1 MSLPPV
7 APEVT
12 AAAVESLTSRLLK
25 KLDAA
30 VAQYG
35 AAEAVA
41 DGDVMRV
48 RCGEDAVVT
57 LAPDASGVVAL
68 DEQATC
74 TCLLAPKCLHRA
86 AVLTACPVADSQGA
100 SGLSG
105 DADGVPVA
113 EPVEGALAA
122 GAAKSAKSA
131 EASEASEAA
140 QPIAPGDV
148 QPVAPGDAQV
158 SAAAALWSAA
168 ASILAA
174 GIPAAGAVPQAELLR
189 AAHTARLAGLHR
201 PEAAALRVV
210 RDLRAARSQSD
221 AHRLAD
227 LVADLRE
234 LLLTAGLLAAANP
247 DPDLIGTARRAYEPG
262 GSLRVHGV
270 CREPVL
276 SATGY
281 GGVATH
287 VLAEDGHWFTV
298 SDVKPGGAARARGA
312 ATAPVAIGATALD
325 HGQLSRG
332 GLLIAGATVSAD
344 GRLGAGK
351 GVRATPLTGRGW
363 SGGPLSALFA
373 KPLAATV
380 RAQLAGVPGAGG
392 DAEQQGADL
401 IGCEVVVVGASGDG
415 LLVLADDEGDGAPG
429 PLIRLVAAHAHPDFA
444 HTENLRRLAAHPGL
458 RIRVVGRLDPD
469 RTATLRPL
477 AVGPVPDTEA
487 TIATLRLPESWQGHA
502 DLGYDRLQSAHFP
515 PPPGDGP
522 GPGPG
527 SAVPEPPDL
536 VADSPLWRLRHIV
549 ELAVSGGRR
558 TVAEFARTS
567 APHVAHLRQSGLNA
581 AADRVA
587 ALAAEADRRNRDV
600 FGRLTDPDP
609 GRYAQAWLA
618 AGLHLAATERALVRA
633 SWEQSG

>member
-35 AAEAVA
+35 AAATVTETVA
-41 DGDVMRV
+41 DADVVRV
-48 RCGEDAVVT
+48 HCGEDAVVT
-57 LAPDASGVVAL
+57 LAPDASGVVAT

-86 AVLTACPVADSQGA
+86 AVLTACPVADSPGA
-100 SGLSG
+100 G
-105 DADGVPVA
+105 DGPAAVAVNVAAADV
-113 EPVEGALAA
+113 AA
-122 GAAKSAKSA
+122 GEVAAAA
-131 EASEASEAA
+131 PGAA
-140 QPIAPGDV
+140 QPAAPS
-148 QPVAPGDAQV
+148 QAQV
-158 SAAAALWSAA
+158 AAAAALWSAA

-174 GIPAAGAVPQAELLR
+174 GIPAAGAVPQSELLR

-210 RDLRAARSQSD
+210 RGLRAARDCSN
-221 AHRLAD
+221 AHRLGD
-227 LVADLRE
+227 LVNDLSE
-234 LLLTAGLLAAANP
+234 LLLTAGLVAAADP
-247 DPDLIGTARRAYEPG
+247 DPDLVGTARRAYEPG

-281 GGVATH
+281 GGVVTY

-312 ATAPVAIGATALD
+312 ATAPVAIGASTLD
-325 HGQLSRG
+325 HAQLSRG

-351 GVRATPLTGRGW
+351 GVRATPLMGQGW

-373 KPLAATV
+373 KPLGAAV
-380 RAQLAGVPGAGG
+380 RAQLTGVLAAGG
-392 DAEQQGADL
+392 GTEQQSPDL
-401 IGCEVVVVGASGDG
+401 IGCDVVVIGASGDCV
-415 LLVLADDEGDGAPG
+415 LVRALSETDDGSPG
-429 PLIRLVAAHAHPDFA
+429 PLIRLVAAHGHPDFA
-444 HTENLRRLAAHPGL
+444 HIENLRKLAAFPGL
-458 RIRVVGRLDPD
+458 RIRIVGRLDPD
-469 RTATLRPL
+469 RPATLRPL
-477 AVGPVPDTEA
+477 AVGPVPDAE
-487 TIATLRLPESWQGHA
+487 ATLRLPESWHGHA
-502 DLGYDRLQSAHFP
+502 DLGYDRLQSVHFP
-515 PPPGDGP
+515 QTGP
-522 GPGPG
+522 AAREPV
-527 SAVPEPPDL
+527 SEPPDL
-536 VADSPLWRLRHIV
+536 IAGSPLWRLRHVV
-549 ELAVSGGRR
+549 ELAVAGGRR

-567 APHVAHLRQSGLNA
+567 APHITHLRQSGLHA
-581 AADRVA
+581 AADRAA
-587 ALAAEADRRNRDV
+587 ALAAEADRRSRDV

-609 GRYAQAWLA
+609 HRYAQAWLA
-618 AGLHLAATERALVRA
+618 AGLHLAATERALVRS
-633 SWEQSG
+633 SWEETG

>member
-35 AAEAVA
+35 AAETVA
-41 DGDVMRV
+41 DAGAVRV
-48 RCGEDAVVT
+48 HCGEDAVVT
-57 LAPDASGVVAL
+57 LAPDASGVVAS

-86 AVLTACPVADSQGA
+86 AVLTACPVADVQAGVSQGA
-100 SGLSG
+100 ADLSTEAEG
-105 DADGVPVA
+105 GTGVEAVTEAGTGVGTASVDSANPA
-113 EPVEGALAA
+113 E
-122 GAAKSAKSA
+122 S
-131 EASEASEAA
+131 
-140 QPIAPGDV
+140 
-148 QPVAPGDAQV
+148 AQV
-158 SAAAALWSAA
+158 TEVAVPTSPAGPTEAQVAAAAALWSAA

-174 GIPAAGAVPQAELLR
+174 GIPAAGAVPQSELLR

-210 RDLRAARSQSD
+210 RGLRAARERSN
-221 AHRLAD
+221 AHRLGD
-227 LVADLRE
+227 LITDLSE
-234 LLLTAGLLAAANP
+234 LLLTAQLVAAADP
-247 DPDLIGTARRAYEPG
+247 DPGLVGTARRAYEPG

-281 GGVATH
+281 GGVVTY
-287 VLAEDGHWFTV
+287 VLGEDGHWFTV

-312 ATAPVAIGATALD
+312 ATAPVAIGASTLD
-325 HGQLSRG
+325 HAQLSRG

-351 GVRATPLTGRGW
+351 GVRATPLTGQGW

-373 KPLAATV
+373 KPLGASV
-380 RAQLAGVPGAGG
+380 RAQLTGVLATGG
-392 DAEQQGADL
+392 DGEQQSPDL
-401 IGCEVVVVGASGDG
+401 IGCDVVVLGASGDS
-415 LLVLADDEGDGAPG
+415 LLVRALTEREDGVPG
-429 PLIRLVAAHAHPDFA
+429 PLIRLVAAHGHPDFA
-444 HTENLRRLAAHPGL
+444 HIENLRKLAAQPGL

-469 RTATLRPL
+469 RPATMRPL

-487 TIATLRLPESWQGHA
+487 TLRLPETWQGHA
-502 DLGYDRLQSAHFP
+502 DLGYDRLQSVHFP
-515 PPPGDGP
+515 RSGP
-522 GPGPG
+522 APQ
-527 SAVPEPPDL
+527 EPVSEPADL
-536 VADSPLWRLRHIV
+536 IAGSPLWRLRHVV
-549 ELAVSGGRR
+549 ELAVAGGRR

-567 APHVAHLRQSGLNA
+567 APHFAHLRQSGMHA
-581 AADRVA
+581 AADRAA
-587 ALAAEADRRNRDV
+587 ALAAEAGRRSRDV
-600 FGRLTDPDP
+600 FGRLSDPDP
-609 GRYAQAWLA
+609 DRYAQAWLA
-618 AGLHLAATERALVRA
+618 AGLHLAATERALVRT
-633 SWEQSG
+633 SWEETG

>member
-30 VAQYG
+30 VGQYG

-41 DGDVMRV
+41 DGDVVRV

-100 SGLSG
+100 TALPAEAHAAA
-105 DADGVPVA
+105 DADSMQVA
-113 EPVEGALAA
+113 EATKVSDVVEAT
-122 GAAKSAKSA
+122 
-131 EASEASEAA
+131 EAA
-140 QPIAPGDV
+140 QPVGPGDV
-148 QPVAPGDAQV
+148 QVA
-158 SAAAALWSAA
+158 AAAALWSAA

-210 RDLRAARSQSD
+210 RNLRAARSQSD
-221 AHRLAD
+221 AHRLGD
-227 LVADLRE
+227 LVADLSE
-234 LLLTAGLLAAANP
+234 LLLTASLLAAADP
-247 DPDLIGTARRAYEPG
+247 DPDLVGTARRAYEPG

-281 GGVATH
+281 GGVVTH

-312 ATAPVAIGATALD
+312 ATAPVAIGASALD
-325 HGQLSRG
+325 HNQLSRG

-351 GVRATPLTGRGW
+351 GVRATPLTGQGW

-373 KPLAATV
+373 KPLGAAV
-380 RAQLAGVPGAGG
+380 RAQLTGVLGAGS
-392 DAEQQGADL
+392 DTERQGSDL
-401 IGCEVVVVGASGDG
+401 IGCDVVVVGASGDS
-415 LLVLADDEGDGAPG
+415 LLVRAVDGGGGDGQPG
-429 PLIRLVAAHAHPDFA
+429 PLIRLVAAHGHPDFA

-477 AVGPVPDTEA
+477 AVGPVPDAEA
-487 TIATLRLPESWQGHA
+487 TLATLRLPESWQGHA
-502 DLGYDRLQSAHFP
+502 DLGYDRLQGVHFP
-515 PPPGDGP
+515 PSAGDGP

-527 SAVPEPPDL
+527 PGSGPAVAEPPDL

-558 TVAEFARTS
+558 TVAEFSRTS
-567 APHVAHLRQSGLNA
+567 APHVAHLRRSGLHA

-587 ALAAEADRRNRDV
+587 ALAAEADRRDRDV

-618 AGLHLAATERALVRA
+618 AGLQLAATERALVRA
-633 SWEQSG
+633 SWEHSG

>member
-35 AAEAVA
+35 AAQTVA
-41 DGDVMRV
+41 DGGVVRV
-48 RCGEDAVVT
+48 HCGQDAVVT
-57 LAPDASGVVAL
+57 LAPDASGVVAT
-68 DEQATC
+68 DERASC

-86 AVLTACPVADSQGA
+86 AVLTACPVADSPAAGDGPAAITAEVAAEVVAATA
-100 SGLSG
+100 SGAAKVTEST
-105 DADGVPVA
+105 
-113 EPVEGALAA
+113 GAGAA
-122 GAAKSAKSA
+122 GAAETAHLA
-131 EASEASEAA
+131 GPSE
-140 QPIAPGDV
+140 V
-148 QPVAPGDAQV
+148 QVA
-158 SAAAALWSAA
+158 AAAALWSAA
-168 ASILAA
+168 VRILAA
-174 GIPAAGAVPQAELLR
+174 GIPAAGAVPQSELLR

-210 RDLRAARSQSD
+210 RGLRAARDRSN
-221 AHRLAD
+221 AHRLGD
-227 LVADLRE
+227 LVTDLSE
-234 LLLTAGLLAAANP
+234 LLLTAGLVAAANP
-247 DPDLIGTARRAYEPG
+247 DPDLVGTARRAYEPG

-281 GGVATH
+281 GGVVTY
-287 VLAEDGHWFTV
+287 VLGEDGHWFTV

-312 ATAPVAIGATALD
+312 ATAPVAIGASTLD
-325 HGQLSRG
+325 HAQLSRG

-351 GVRATPLTGRGW
+351 GVRATPLTGQGW

-373 KPLAATV
+373 KPLGAAV
-380 RAQLAGVPGAGG
+380 RAQLTGVLAAGG
-392 DAEQQGADL
+392 DTEQQSPDL
-401 IGCEVVVVGASGDG
+401 IGCDVVVIGASGDC
-415 LLVLADDEGDGAPG
+415 LLVRALSETDDGAPG
-429 PLIRLVAAHAHPDFA
+429 PLIRLVAAHGHPDFA
-444 HTENLRRLAAHPGL
+444 HIENLRKLAAQPGL

-469 RTATLRPL
+469 RPATMRPL

-487 TIATLRLPESWQGHA
+487 TLRLPESWHGHA
-502 DLGYDRLQSAHFP
+502 DLGYDRLQSVHFP
-515 PPPGDGP
+515 RPADAPEPAAAA
-522 GPGPG
+522 
-527 SAVPEPPDL
+527 AVSEPPDL
-536 VADSPLWRLRHIV
+536 IAGSHLWRLRHVV
-549 ELAVSGGRR
+549 ELAVAGGRR

-567 APHVAHLRQSGLNA
+567 APHITHLRRSGLHA
-581 AADRVA
+581 AADRAA
-587 ALAAEADRRNRDV
+587 ALAAEADRRGRDV

-609 GRYAQAWLA
+609 NRYAQAWLA

-633 SWEQSG
+633 SWEEKG